1 VSTTKN
7 LLAGFTNAAWSAIL
21 GLAVLPIYLKY
32 LGIESYGLIGF
43 SIMMQSVMSLLDM
56 GIAPTINREIA
67 RFSARGKLQE
77 AGKLLHTLAVI
88 YWCIGAIIAVS
99 VLILA
104 PFISEYWLQSKKL
117 PEETILHAVMLMGLV
132 AGCRFPIGLYQ
143 GVLIGTQKITVSSV
157 ISVTITTI
165 NCVGAIAILKYVSN
179 TIYAFF
185 IWQAC
190 IGLINAFSIRSAAWK
205 IIGKTKKIHFDI
217 NQIKLIWRFSLAM
230 SGIAVSSVILV
241 QIDKVLLSKFLSLEE
256 FGCYVLA
263 GTVASSMSLITGP
276 TFQVI
281 YPRLSAL
288 AVEKNKEIQVQ
299 FYKKGTR
306 LFCAV
311 LFPAAI
317 TAVLFSKDF
326 LFMWTKDMSLASKV
340 GPILCLLIIG
350 TAINGVMIFPYAIQ
364 LASGMVK
371 LPLIII
377 SVLII
382 IYIPLVIYLTLT
394 YGVIG
399 GSLAWVILN
408 IMNFILGTWLTHQ
421 KILKGIGLNWVLF
434 CVFIPLCVSLI
445 VVLIGWKMFYME
457 GSYGTNLILGSLLIL
472 FTIGINFGF
481 LIWKRLEVKYEII

>member
-1 VSTTKN
+1 MRTTKN
-7 LLAGFTNAAWSAIL
+7 LLAGFTNAAWSGIL

-43 SIMMQSVMSLLDM
+43 SVMMQSVMSLLDM
-56 GIAPTINREIA
+56 GITPTINREIA
-67 RFSARGKLQE
+67 RFAAKGKLQE

-99 VLILA
+99 ILLLA
-104 PFISEYWLQSKKL
+104 PFISEYWLESKKL
-117 PEETILHAVMLMGLV
+117 PKETILHAVMLMGPIV
-132 AGCRFPIGLYQ
+132 ACRFPISIYQ
-143 GVLIGTQKITVSSV
+143 GVLIGAQRITVSSA
-157 ISVTITTI
+157 ISITITTI
-165 NCVGAIAILKYVSN
+165 SYVGAIAILEYVSK

-190 IGLINAFSIRSAAWK
+190 IGLIYAFSMRGAAWK
-205 IIGKTKKIHFDI
+205 IIGRTKKIHFDI

-230 SGIAVSSVILV
+230 SGLAVSSVILV

-263 GTVASSMSLITGP
+263 GTVASSMSLLIGP

-288 AVEKNKEIQVQ
+288 TVEKNLQKQVQ
-299 FYKKGTR
+299 YYREGSR

-311 LFPAAI
+311 LFPATI

-326 LFMWTKDMSLASKV
+326 LFIWTKDMSLASKV
-340 GPILCLLIIG
+340 APILCFLLFG
-350 TAINGVMIFPYAIQ
+350 TAVNGVMIFPYAIQ
-364 LASGMVK
+364 LASGLVK
-371 LPLIII
+371 LPLIIVGVMI
-377 SVLII
+377 T

-399 GSLAWVILN
+399 GSIAWAILN
-408 IMNFILGTWLTHQ
+408 ILYFMLGTWLTHQ
-421 KILKGIGLNWVLF
+421 KILKGIGPNWVLS
-434 CVFIPLCVSLI
+434 CVLIPFSVSLI
-445 VVLIGWKMFYME
+445 VVLIGWRIFYIE
-457 GSYGTNLILGSLLIL
+457 GSYGQNLIIGSLLIL
-472 FTIGINFGF
+472 FTIALNFRL
-481 LIWKRLEVKYEII
+481 LIWKRNEKRDEIK